1 MANGIV
7 TWLNGGYGFE
17 FVGQGQGSGTQA
29 TGFKTLFGGDGGAFD
44 KAPAKKG
51 FDVTHVTGIVG

>member
-1 MANGIV
+1 LGRGCI
-7 TWLNGGYGFE
+7 YS
-17 FVGQGQGSGTQA
+17 QDSGTQE

-44 KAPAKKG
+44 KEPAKNG